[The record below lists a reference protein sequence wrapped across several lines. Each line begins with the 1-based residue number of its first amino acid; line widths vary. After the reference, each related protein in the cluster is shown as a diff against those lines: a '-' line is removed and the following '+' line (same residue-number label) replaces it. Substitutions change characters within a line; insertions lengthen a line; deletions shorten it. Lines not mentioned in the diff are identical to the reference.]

1 MKLSSK
7 LLIGLGIAL
16 FVIPIPT
23 FTYILG
29 NDRVDAKVYEDI
41 LKVEGNNPNS
51 DDTYLKTFKTKNF
64 NELQITGNQHGSV
77 KLYLVKS
84 DQYAVKID
92 KNNADALNVRVSEN
106 GQLLIDFKEDKHSY
120 FKRIYIFTPD
130 VKLLKLSNVHVGEFV
145 AKLDELEIVGEQV
158 QDIHFSEET
167 EINKL
172 TLKLSKS
179 AFGGN
184 GQQRFLVNQLV
195 VDLDS
200 SDINLV
206 KQNYDHVFV
215 QAKDSKVN
223 FSGENSEV
231 KLKHLSVH
239 TTGTTTIGLNDL
251 VVDQIDGQLSDESK
265 TDFPVYLLRKI
276 LK

>member
-172 TLKLSKS
+172 TLKLNKS
-179 AFGGN
+179 ALGGD
-184 GQQRFLVNQLV
+184 GRQRLLVNQLV